1 MKLDALSNSVPAI
14 STGSPSQTRQPVQA
28 ESPPVV
34 EEQPQSAPVDD
45 AQVQRA
51 AEAIDQKINA
61 IAPNLRFSVDSD
73 TGKTVVKVVDISTG
87 ETIRQMPSEE
97 VLAISRSI
105 DRLQGLLLN
114 GEG

>member
-1 MKLDALSNSVPAI
+1 
-14 STGSPSQTRQPVQA
+14 
-28 ESPPVV
+28 VV
-34 EEQPQSAPVDD
+34 EEQQQPAPVDD

-61 IAPNLRFSVDSD
+61 IAPNLRFSVDND
-73 TGKTVVKVVDISTG
+73 TGKTVVRVVDISTG

>member
-1 MKLDALSNSVPAI
+1 MKLDALSNSIPAI
-14 STGSPSQTRQPVQA
+14 STVSLFHTRQPAQV
-28 ESPPVV
+28 EPPAVV
-34 EEQPQSAPVDD
+34 EEQQPLVEVDD
-45 AQVQRA
+45 VQVQRA
-51 AEAIDQKINA
+51 AEVIDQKINA

-105 DRLQGLLLN
+105 HRLQGLLLN

>member
-1 MKLDALSNSVPAI
+1 
-14 STGSPSQTRQPVQA
+14 
-28 ESPPVV
+28 VV
-34 EEQPQSAPVDD
+34 EQPQPSVKVDD

-51 AEAIDQKINA
+51 AAAIDERITT